1 MAEDR
6 DASVFE
12 ELSALV
18 TEGTLDSSRDID
30 TLDTLGILRV
40 IHEEDRRVPDAV
52 GRCLPEIA
60 RVVDGVVE
68 RFRRG
73 GSLVYIGAGTSG
85 RLGILDASECPPT
98 FGTAPDEVRGIIAG
112 GRESVFRAKEGAED
126 EPEGGRAAI
135 DEAGV
140 RAIDAVVGIAAS
152 RRTPYVRGALERA
165 REIGA
170 FTALVTC
177 NPGRPDADSG
187 ASFADVVV
195 APVVGPEVI
204 AGSTRMKAG
213 TAQKLVLNMITTASM
228 IRRGKTYGNLMIDL
242 RPGSRKLVE
251 RSRRI
256 VMQVV
261 GIGYDDATRLLERA
275 GGRVK
280 TALVMGLRS
289 VDAEEADA
297 RLQGAGGF
305 VRRALVP

>member
-12 ELSALV
+12 ELSSLV
-18 TEGTLDSSRDID
+18 TEGTLDASRDID

-60 RVVDGVVE
+60 SVVDALVE
-68 RFRRG
+68 RFHRG
-73 GSLVYIGAGTSG
+73 GSLVYVGAGTSG
-85 RLGILDASECPPT
+85 RLGILDAAECPPT
-98 FGTAPDEVRGIIAG
+98 FGTDPQEVRGIIAG

-126 EPEGGRAAI
+126 DPDGGRRAI

-140 RAIDAVVGIAAS
+140 GEKDVVVGIAAS
-152 RRTPYVRGALERA
+152 RRTPYIQGALERA
-165 REIGA
+165 KEIGA

-177 NPGRPDADSG
+177 NPGRVETSAR
-187 ASFADVVV
+187 SFADLVV

-213 TAQKLVLNMITTASM
+213 TAQKLVLNMITTAAM

-261 GIGYDDATRLLERA
+261 GVGYDDAVRLLEQA

-289 VDAEEADA
+289 VDAEEAEA
-297 RLQGAGGF
+297 RLSSAGGF
-305 VRRALVP
+305 VRRALEL